1 MISSLKEGSSKK
13 KNEVKISIQ
22 DLCKKVSN
30 MEEKFSKEMEIM
42 KNSQVEMLEIKTSR
56 NQIKTAILSADK
68 IKQKKEYQR

>member
-1 MISSLKEGSSKK
+1 MISKRIQI
-13 KNEVKISIQ
+13 NENYQSTQ
-22 DLCKKVSN
+22 DLDKKVSN